1 MSDIIVLTL
10 WAKLLKRLKYWEQ
23 FLQLSGTSLSNK
35 ESSMSNRQS
44 NPASWKYK
52 ALSSVF
58 SRMVAT
64 TTRTSRTLHSNRQIL
79 QREKHVLHEV
89 HPLTT
94 FIQLILNQFLHERGR
109 RRWMLAYLSWLGGLW
124 KLSLQSQLYP
134 VLRSLLI
141 RETICFVGSVSEL
154 DNKTIGNIPWLLL
167 RCCMI
172 IGAALTFDTN
182 QPIV

>member
-44 NPASWKYK
+44 NPVSWKYK

-94 FIQLILNQFLHERGR
+94 FIQLILNQFFHEHVVGDAGCWRIWAGWEVCGNFPCR
-109 RRWMLAYLSWLGGLW
+109 ASSIQGSGLYWLG
-124 KLSLQSQLYP
+124 KLFVLLEVSQS
-134 VLRSLLI
+134 
-141 RETICFVGSVSEL
+141 
-154 DNKTIGNIPWLLL
+154 W
-167 RCCMI
+167 I
-172 IGAALTFDTN
+172 IKPSGTF
-182 QPIV
+182 PGFCWGVAW

>member
-94 FIQLILNQFLHERGR
+94 LIQLIFNQFLHEHVVGDAGCWRIWAGWEVCGNFPCR
-109 RRWMLAYLSWLGGLW
+109 ASSIQGEKFFMKLRLQVFIDKGNYLFCW
-124 KLSLQSQLYP
+124 KC
-134 VLRSLLI
+134 VRA
-141 RETICFVGSVSEL
+141 GS
-154 DNKTIGNIPWLLL
+154 
-167 RCCMI
+167 
-172 IGAALTFDTN
+172 
-182 QPIV
+182 